1 MREDEVFELTA
12 DEIEQVSGGVA
23 PGGGGTG

>member
-12 DEIEQVSGGVA
+12 DEIEQVSGGGNPDA
-23 PGGGGTG
+23 GGTG